1 MNKPS
6 PPKNESER
14 DPLDEPSSAFGVL
27 DEVRYKAELDLVDRY
42 QLFVAEMLRLSLGG
56 LAIFGF
62 IYEKMFSPT
71 LLNSTAPF
79 ATPAKCTAAIG
90 VLLLSICAASAL
102 VFRYFAT
109 EGARYYIEALRF
121 APSSTATD
129 VTHSSTATDV
139 TRSKKSLTIR
149 RKRIKFCIISKA
161 ISAICLGFGGV
172 FIAASFCFVLLSGAP
187 K

>member
-1 MNKPS
+1 MNVPS
-6 PPKNESER
+6 LSKIGFER
-14 DPLDEPSSAFGVL
+14 DPLDDPSSAFGKL
-27 DEVRYKAELDLVDRY
+27 DEDRYKAELDLVDRY

-71 LLNSTAPF
+71 SLNATAPF
-79 ATPAKCTAAIG
+79 ATQAKTAAAVG
-90 VLLLSICAASAL
+90 VLLLGICAASAL

-121 APSSTATD
+121 APPSDATD
-129 VTHSSTATDV
+129 VPRSS
-139 TRSKKSLTIR
+139 KSLQIR
-149 RKRIKFCIISKA
+149 RKRVKICKISKA
-161 ISAICLGFGGV
+161 FSAVSLGLGGV
-172 FIAASFCFVLLSGAP
+172 LIAASFFLGLLSGAP

>member
-1 MNKPS
+1 MNEPS
-6 PPKNESER
+6 PP
-14 DPLDEPSSAFGVL
+14 DPLDDPGFAFGKL
-27 DEVRYKAELDLVDRY
+27 EEDRYKAELDLADRY
-42 QLFVAEMLRLSLGG
+42 QIFVAEMLRLSLGG

-62 IYEKMFSPT
+62 IYEKMFSPI
-71 LLNSTAPF
+71 LNSTAPF
-79 ATPAKCTAAIG
+79 ATQAKNTAVAG

-121 APSSTATD
+121 APSSTTKN
-129 VTHSSTATDV
+129 VS
-139 TRSKKSLTIR
+139 RSAESLKKR
-149 RKRIKFCIISKA
+149 RRRIKICKISKA
-161 ISAICLGFGGV
+161 LSALCLGLGSV

>member
-1 MNKPS
+1 VNEPS
-6 PPKNESER
+6 LPKIGFEC
-14 DPLDEPSSAFGVL
+14 DPLDDPSSAFGAL
-27 DEVRYKAELDLVDRY
+27 DENRYKAELDLVDRY

-71 LLNSTAPF
+71 FLNSTAHL
-79 ATPAKCTAAIG
+79 ATQAKNAAAAG
-90 VLLLSICAASAL
+90 VLLFSLCAASAL

-121 APSSTATD
+121 APSPTATD
-129 VTHSSTATDV
+129 VPRSS
-139 TRSKKSLTIR
+139 KSLQIR
-149 RKRIKFCIISKA
+149 RKRIKICKISKA
-161 ISAICLGFGGV
+161 LSVASLGLGGV